1 MIDEKFLS
9 GYAIRKLEDGEHISL
24 FDCGDEDLN
33 DFLINDAPLY
43 NKALLAKTYIL
54 QDKTTQKTIAYFSI
68 ANDRISIDDFPN
80 NTEFNRFRKNK
91 FVNEKRMKSYPA
103 IKICRLGID
112 KSMQG
117 KQIGTFL
124 IDFIETL
131 FVVNNN
137 SGCRFISVDAYN
149 QAIPFYQ
156 KNDFEFLCTSNDQQ
170 RTRLMYFDLTDL
182 QEE

>member
-1 MIDEKFLS
+1 MEAQNFFSDYHIQ
-9 GYAIRKLEDGEHISL
+9 KLENGKMVSA
-24 FDCGDEDLN
+24 FDCGDDDLN

-43 NKALLAKTYIL
+43 HNALLATTYIL
-54 QDKTTQKTIAYFSI
+54 QNKTSGKTIAYFSV

-91 FVNEKRMKSYPA
+91 FVNDKRMKSYPA

-131 FVVNNN
+131 FITNNK
-137 SGCRFISVDAYN
+137 SGCRFLSVDAYQ

-156 KNDFEFLCTSNDQQ
+156 KNDFEFLCSSDRQQ
-170 RTRLMYFDLTDL
+170 RTRLMFFDLSDL
-182 QEE
+182 LD